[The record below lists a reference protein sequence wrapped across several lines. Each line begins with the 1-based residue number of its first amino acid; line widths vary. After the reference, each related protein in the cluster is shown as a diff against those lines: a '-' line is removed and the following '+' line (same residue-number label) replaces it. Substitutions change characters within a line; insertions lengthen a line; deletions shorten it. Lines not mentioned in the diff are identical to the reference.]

1 MTRILLRAAF
11 VSLLLLT
18 VAIQTQGPV
27 DSDREKLASNVLEVL
42 AAKGLDARVAPPP
55 ARDILPVAAQFQ
67 APGCSD
73 HIEVVLFHINLQEA
87 PLFDAVLKP
96 NYVRLFAYLDETWLT
111 ENRMGMRLTWLKHRV
126 RSVLGLSRFI
136 RSKDGLLI
144 VSPPGCQI
152 AQTVDWS
159 LVWDR
164 RTMTPAKVAQ

>member
-1 MTRILLRAAF
+1 MLRAVF

-18 VAIQTQGPV
+18 VVTQTQGPL
-27 DSDREKLASNVLEVL
+27 DSDRERLTRNVLEVL
-42 AAKGLDARVAPPP
+42 AGQGLSARAALPP

-67 APGCSD
+67 APGCGD
-73 HIEVVLFHINLQEA
+73 RIEVLLFHINLQEA

-96 NYVRLFAYLDETWLT
+96 NYARQFAYLDETWFS
-111 ENRMGMRLTWLKHRV
+111 ENRLGMRLTWLKHRV
-126 RSVLGLSRFI
+126 RSVLGLSRFM

-164 RTMTPAKVAQ
+164 RTMTPARVAP